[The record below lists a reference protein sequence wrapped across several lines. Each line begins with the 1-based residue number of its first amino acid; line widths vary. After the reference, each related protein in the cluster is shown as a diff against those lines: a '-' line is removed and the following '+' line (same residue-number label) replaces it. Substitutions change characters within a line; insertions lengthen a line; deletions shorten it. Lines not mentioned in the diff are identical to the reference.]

1 MFWFGFVLSFGL
13 ARTKKLVEPEVLC
26 LESAN
31 FHHFGRFICG
41 IIWKAE
47 AFQKSR
53 AQKIAEAR
61 RVGAPRRTRIAT
73 KRSRE
78 AASEEL
84 TQCVNNF

>member
-1 MFWFGFVLSFGL
+1 M
-13 ARTKKLVEPEVLC
+13 VEPEVLC

-41 IIWKAE
+41 IIGKAE

-53 AQKIAEAR
+53 AQKMSGGAAGGGAAQNANSDEAK
-61 RVGAPRRTRIAT
+61 PRSEAA